1 MMTIPFRAGA
11 VAAMTFRMRRR
22 VGQIRPWR
30 RGAASAGV
38 AGVAPAAG
46 RPAAQAQAPAAGR
59 PGGRRRA
66 PPGNRPAGKG
76 GRLALRASDGK
87 TVTVTS
93 ERSVNAIAQE
103 FLKVYEALD
112 GNQGLD
118 ARFDAR
124 LELLSVELLGPAP
137 GPERAACVVFEIT
150 PASAFRAG
158 SAARGRRALVP
169 GQADR
174 LRPVP
179 AIAHGNRRACRR
191 RTAAG
196 IVRDPETDPENGAG
210 EAQRLF
216 PASDLLHIEQADP
229 RMFAHAD
236 YDFLLISAYGSVTP
250 SWGSAPDG
258 EDDVIE
264 LGERDMEADALDGS
278 RFKLVYL
285 DSSQLGISESF
296 IASARRG
303 VRHFLAPLINNEAGN
318 SSTLMIRYFFGGLSQ
333 GRSPMD
339 AVPDAPHSSGVPG
352 QGRPDRAAV
361 LRLSVP
367 AVFAVTAVLNR
378 RVRSRE
384 SLHPSSR

>member
-1 MMTIPFRAGA
+1 MTLR
-11 VAAMTFRMRRR
+11 TCRRSR
-22 VGQIRPWR
+22 PIWPWR
-30 RGAASAGV
+30 RGAASA
-38 AGVAPAAG
+38 ALALLASLLPL
-46 RPAAQAQAPAAGR
+46 AAQAAQARGSCLEIVLLE
-59 PGGRRRA
+59 
-66 PPGNRPAGKG
+66 KG
-76 GRLALRASDGK
+76 GRLTLRASDGK
-87 TVTVTS
+87 ADLTVAS
-93 ERSVNAIAQE
+93 ERSVNAIAKE

-124 LELLSVELLGPAP
+124 LELLSVELLGPLRPALR
-137 GPERAACVVFEIT
+137 EAACVVFEINPRFLHFALDLLPVDGEPLFLAKPT
-150 PASAFRAG
+150 AFALSRPSSTAIEDPVVG
-158 SAARGRRALVP
+158 GPLRGL
-169 GQADR
+169 
-174 LRPVP
+174 
-179 AIAHGNRRACRR
+179 
-191 RTAAG
+191 
-196 IVRDPETDPENGAG
+196 IVRDPETDPEDGAG

-250 SWGSAPDG
+250 SWGSAPAD

-296 IASARRG
+296 IASARRNG
-303 VRHFLAPLINNEAGN
+303 VRHFLAPLINNEADN

-339 AVPDAPHSSGVPG
+339 ALFQARRRIH
-352 QGRPDRAAV
+352 QEFLGRAGRTE
-361 LRLSVP
+361 RLY
-367 AVFAVTAVLNR
+367 FAYPFRLY
-378 RVRSRE
+378 
-384 SLHPSSR
+384 LL

>member
-1 MMTIPFRAGA
+1 MDGEPLFLVKPTAFALS
-11 VAAMTFRMRRR
+11 
-22 VGQIRPWR
+22 RP
-30 RGAASAGV
+30 S
-38 AGVAPAAG
+38 P
-46 RPAAQAQAPAAGR
+46 
-59 PGGRRRA
+59 
-66 PPGNRPAGKG
+66 
-76 GRLALRASDGK
+76 
-87 TVTVTS
+87 T
-93 ERSVNAIAQE
+93 AIE
-103 FLKVYEALD
+103 
-112 GNQGLD
+112 
-118 ARFDAR
+118 
-124 LELLSVELLGPAP
+124 GPAVG
-137 GPERAACVVFEIT
+137 GPL
-150 PASAFRAG
+150 
-158 SAARGRRALVP
+158 RGL
-169 GQADR
+169 
-174 LRPVP
+174 
-179 AIAHGNRRACRR
+179 
-191 RTAAG
+191 

-250 SWGSAPDG
+250 SWGSAPAD

-339 AVPDAPHSSGVPG
+339 ALFQARRGIHQEF
-352 QGRPDRAAV
+352 QGKAGRTE
-361 LRLSVP
+361 RLYYAYP
-367 AVFAVTAVLNR
+367 FRLY
-378 RVRSRE
+378 
-384 SLHPSSR
+384 LL

>member
-1 MMTIPFRAGA
+1 M
-11 VAAMTFRMRRR
+11 AA
-22 VGQIRPWR
+22 R
-30 RGAASAGV
+30 RGQRRAGV

-46 RPAAQAQAPAAGR
+46 RPAAQAQGSCLEIVLLE
-59 PGGRRRA
+59 
-66 PPGNRPAGKG
+66 KG

-87 TVTVTS
+87 TALTVTS
-93 ERSVNAIAQE
+93 ERSVNAIAKE

-124 LELLSVELLGPAP
+124 LELLSVELLGP
-137 GPERAACVVFEIT
+137 
-150 PASAFRAG
+150 
-158 SAARGRRALVP
+158 
-169 GQADR
+169 
-174 LRPVP
+174 LRPALRGGLRGVRDQPRFLHFALDLLPVDGEPLFLVKPTAFALSRPSPTAIEGP
-179 AIAHGNRRACRR
+179 AVGGPLR
-191 RTAAG
+191 G
-196 IVRDPETDPENGAG
+196 LIVRDPETDPENGAG

-250 SWGSAPDG
+250 SWGSAPAD

-296 IASARRG
+296 IASARRNG

-339 AVPDAPHSSGVPG
+339 ALFQARRGIHQEF
-352 QGRPDRAAV
+352 QGKAGRTE
-361 LRLSVP
+361 RLYYAYP
-367 AVFAVTAVLNR
+367 FRLY
-378 RVRSRE
+378 
-384 SLHPSSR
+384 LL

>member
-30 RGAASAGV
+30 RGAASA
-38 AGVAPAAG
+38 ALALLASLCRWP
-46 RPAAQAQAPAAGR
+46 
-59 PGGRRRA
+59 PGGAGAGLLPLAARRRRRRLL
-66 PPGNRPAGKG
+66 PGNRPAGKG

-87 TVTVTS
+87 TALTVTS

-124 LELLSVELLGPAP
+124 LELLSVELLGPLRPALR
-137 GPERAACVVFEIT
+137 EAACVVFEIT
-150 PASAFRAG
+150 PASCISRWICCPWTASPCSWSSRPP
-158 SAARGRRALVP
+158 SPCP
-169 GQADR
+169 GH
-174 LRPVP
+174 RP
-179 AIAHGNRRACRR
+179 RQSKACRR

-196 IVRDPETDPENGAG
+196 LIVRDPETDPENGAG

-250 SWGSAPDG
+250 SWGSAPAD

-296 IASARRG
+296 IASARRNG

-339 AVPDAPHSSGVPG
+339 ALFQTRRGIHQEF
-352 QGRPDRAAV
+352 QGKAGRTE
-361 LRLSVP
+361 RLYYAYP
-367 AVFAVTAVLNR
+367 FRLY
-378 RVRSRE
+378 
-384 SLHPSSR
+384 LL